1 MSALHPPPLH
11 CLQASTFNSLIH
23 SFFFPHRPWVKES
36 GSSAMLHSFI
46 LAMDPGPVHLI
57 ELAQFCHCWKAKPA
71 SSFIIK
77 TAFLIQ
83 TEKVSL
89 KFWTRKLF
97 SSCTSCEVLTCQ
109 NIAFWH
115 PFSLWKS
122 NITSVMT
129 ENDSVMLN
137 HPTNSPWEG
146 ENRPTA
152 VQMAFRQNPGEKKC
166 YHSHCTELI
175 SYSVQSHGLH
185 IDLGWG
191 KCWCLTHQPP
201 GVHAACSAVS
211 VDAEYT
217 IREKLVKSFP

>member
-1 MSALHPPPLH
+1 
-11 CLQASTFNSLIH
+11 
-23 SFFFPHRPWVKES
+23 
-36 GSSAMLHSFI
+36 MLHSFI

-97 SSCTSCEVLTCQ
+97 SSFTSCEVLPCQ
-109 NIAFWH
+109 NTAFWH
-115 PFSLWKS
+115 PFCLWKS

-137 HPTNSPWEG
+137 HPTNSPREG

-152 VQMAFRQNPGEKKC
+152 VQMAFRQNTGKKMLPFTL
-166 YHSHCTELI
+166 HWIDFIFCTEPRSPHWSGMGQMLMPD
-175 SYSVQSHGLH
+175 SSASRRACCMLCSQ
-185 IDLGWG
+185 
-191 KCWCLTHQPP
+191 CWCRIHYQGKISQEFPLSQT
-201 GVHAACSAVS
+201 VCSS
-211 VDAEYT
+211 QE
-217 IREKLVKSFP
+217 IRTSSQHPVRLVTDTYWHLLGANSNSQKY